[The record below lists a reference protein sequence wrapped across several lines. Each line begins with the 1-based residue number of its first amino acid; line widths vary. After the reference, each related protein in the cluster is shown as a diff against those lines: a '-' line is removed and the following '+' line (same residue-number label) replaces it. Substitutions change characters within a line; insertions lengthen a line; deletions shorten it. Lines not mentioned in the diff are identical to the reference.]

1 MDLLIGGGKA
11 HAAVAVALIFIR
23 SVRVRRARHL
33 HAVCKRLARLQSS
46 QAGRARSPPDDM
58 SFDNGVDTV
67 EKSSFLWP
75 LIVSEAMRVSVFSLL
90 CLRCVMYERVGDNKC
105 EIGLHSDTQT

>member
-1 MDLLIGGGKA
+1 MAYGSGKVDILMGHIKA
-11 HAAVAVALIFIR
+11 HSASGGRGVQVRAL
-23 SVRVRRARHL
+23 RARHARHL
-33 HAVCKRLARLQSS
+33 RAGCNRLAWLQSS

-67 EKSSFLWP
+67 VKSLFLWP

-90 CLRCVMYERVGDNKC
+90 CGVSCTSG
-105 EIGLHSDTQT
+105 